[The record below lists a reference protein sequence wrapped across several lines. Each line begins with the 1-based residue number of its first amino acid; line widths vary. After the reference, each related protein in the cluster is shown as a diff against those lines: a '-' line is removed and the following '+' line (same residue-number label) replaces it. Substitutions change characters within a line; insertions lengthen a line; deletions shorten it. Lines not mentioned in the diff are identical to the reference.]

1 MTRKSIQEMID
12 RRIVQHYVDGQ
23 TTPVIIK
30 EIETRISNIGSIL
43 VKEGINV
50 NNFSKSDIENIDSI
64 GLTTRIKYSILY
76 IRHSLD
82 RISDLNWVDL
92 NKKKF
97 KHLCNSQIFGLIKLK
112 EKLSIDNSLPF

>member
-1 MTRKSIQEMID
+1 MID
-12 RRIVQHYVDGQ
+12 RRIIQHYVDGQ

-112 EKLSIDNSLPF
+112 EKLSIDNALPF